1 MSNTQ
6 KILNSFSVKETLNPK
21 VWEDFESIENA
32 TMKPKIRKALMR
44 IAEEFIEDLG
54 DDVFVED
61 IYLMGSLANFNW
73 SEYSDFD
80 LHVIVDMERYGKQ
93 EKLYEEIFDLKK
105 KLFND
110 KHDIKIYGYDV
121 EVYAQGVSDDAHSDG
136 VYSVMNNEWIHQPT
150 KLNHKLDMSVL
161 KTKIKCWT
169 DKIDDAIEEAKSE
182 GNSDKLKTLKDK
194 LKDYRQSGLDK
205 DGEFSYENLVF
216 KYLRRS
222 GHIGKLFDEK
232 TKIKDKELSIEG
244 QIQEIRK

>member
-1 MSNTQ
+1 MSNFE
-6 KILNSFSVKETLNPK
+6 KILHSFSIKETLNPK
-21 VWEDFESIENA
+21 VWENSED
-32 TMKPKIRKALMR
+32 PKKAMMIPKVRKALER
-44 IAEEFIEDLG
+44 IAVEFIDDLG
-54 DDVFVED
+54 EDVFVED
-61 IYLMGSLANFNW
+61 VYLMGSLANFNW

-80 LHVIVDMERYGKQ
+80 LHVIVDFEKYENQ
-93 EKLYEEIFDLKK
+93 EDLYKELFDLKK

-110 KHDIKIYGYDV
+110 KHNIKIFGYDV
-121 EVYAQGVSDDAHSDG
+121 EVYAQGVSDESHSDG
-136 VYSVMNNEWIHQPT
+136 VYSVMNNEWV
-150 KLNHKLDMSVL
+150 HKPKRTSKDLDMSVL
-161 KTKIKCWT
+161 KTKIKSWT
-169 DKIDDAIEEAKSE
+169 DKIDDAIEDAKSE
-182 GNSDKLKTLKDK
+182 GNVETLKKLKDK

>member
-1 MSNTQ
+1 MSKYE
-6 KILNSFSVKETLNPK
+6 KILHSFSIKDTLNPK
-21 VWEDFESIENA
+21 VWENPEDPKKA
-32 TMKPKIRKALMR
+32 TMISKVRKALMR
-44 IAEEFIEDLG
+44 ISEEFIDDLG

-80 LHVIVDMERYGKQ
+80 LHVIIDFERYEDQ
-93 EKLYEEIFDLKK
+93 EELYKELFDLKK

-110 KHDIKIYGYDV
+110 KHDIRIFGYDV

-194 LKDYRQSGLDK
+194 LKDYRQSGLNK
-205 DGEFSYENLVF
+205 EGEFSYENLVF
-216 KYLRRS
+216 KFLRRS

-232 TKIKDKELSIEG
+232 TKIKDKELSVET